1 MNLTYEE
8 WVEKFKPEKNCIVT
22 EDRGYDGLMF
32 ETFGPELEYVRQ
44 QPANRVWTVLD
55 ADGRCWIA
63 SGTHFVNRVGYFVA
77 GVPYV
82 GEELVEIVIHE
93 DPDGPLEVEQVANAL
108 NTAIE
113 SNTSFTFV
121 DNLGDGESIV
131 IDGTIN
137 IAVLTEELNKILA
150 D

>member
-1 MNLTYEE
+1 MPMVAAGSPAAPTSS
-8 WVEKFKPEKNCIVT
+8 T
-22 EDRGYDGLMF
+22 GLA
-32 ETFGPELEYVRQ
+32 TSW
-44 QPANRVWTVLD
+44 PA
-55 ADGRCWIA
+55 
-63 SGTHFVNRVGYFVA
+63 
-77 GVPYV
+77 PYV
-82 GEELVEIVIHE
+82 GEDLVEIVIHE